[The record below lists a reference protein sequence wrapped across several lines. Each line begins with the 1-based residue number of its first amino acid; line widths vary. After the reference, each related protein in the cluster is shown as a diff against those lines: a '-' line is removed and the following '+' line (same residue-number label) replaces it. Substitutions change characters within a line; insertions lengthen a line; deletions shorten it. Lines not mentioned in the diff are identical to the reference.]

1 MGSWLEG
8 HLALQGL
15 AEALF
20 KAGLSWPFN
29 KAPWGG
35 GVGREEEAPRGGV
48 VKCLLL
54 PFPDFCV

>member
-8 HLALQGL
+8 HPALHGL

-29 KAPWGG
+29 RPPGG
-35 GVGREEEAPRGGV
+35 RGVAREEGAPRRGV

-54 PFPDFCV
+54 PLPDFCV